1 MKKIYTLLSMS
12 ILGLSAVAAPK
23 MASNV
28 NDQKMLQEVDS
39 RATTMNAETSKM
51 RVLTRSVNKKIQTI
65 DDLCGPWDMQF
76 GFSFFKNTDYPGRQS
91 ISFIKLSENQIGL
104 TNAPYSDVVV
114 VGDVDMAKGTVTF
127 ATQDVLTIDANTIME
142 FVPHKGI
149 PQDDESIK
157 FEECSSLEL
166 KFDEN
171 GFIPVDPNYTVST
184 LGGYAL
190 LIKGNHSRGYYGVA
204 LLTLNGYEYNV
215 FNEADWA
222 KVDGQATYVDDVVNH
237 FLQPDNQITDP
248 VAVDCYVNKV
258 NKNLVAIRNPYIAGG
273 WNEINAA
280 PLADKSGEGMLL
292 LDLQEPE
299 FVLLQMLTPSGMWIN
314 DAAQGEEPDYQELF
328 IYNEEASFIYDG
340 YEIEDALNEFYANEM
355 ETSTYDDATRTVSVK
370 NIWFGMS
377 SAPTNRYGFA
387 ATTNPDGSVKDWAPL
402 TYEIVLPEGWTDG
415 VESVEFDSN
424 APVKYFNLQ
433 GVEVA
438 NPEAGQIVIKKQGSK
453 AVKVVVK

>member
-12 ILGLSAVAAPK
+12 ILGLSTVAAPR
-23 MASNV
+23 MASDV
-28 NDQKMLQEVDS
+28 NDQKMLQDVDS

-51 RVLTRSVNKKIQTI
+51 RVLTRSVNKTIQSI

-76 GFSFFKNTDYPGRQS
+76 NHSFFSSQDAPARITIS
-91 ISFIKLSENQIGL
+91 IIKLGDNKVGF

-114 VGDVDMAKGTVTF
+114 EGDVDMANGTITF
-127 ATQDVLTIDANTIME
+127 TTQDLVTMQDGSIVE
-142 FVPHKGI
+142 FVPFEGVPEGEDK
-149 PQDDESIK
+149 IK
-157 FEECSSLEL
+157 FEETSSFVL
-166 KFDEN
+166 KFDAN
-171 GFIPVDPNYTVST
+171 GFVPLDPNYTIT
-184 LGGYAL
+184 NLGGFAYL
-190 LIKGNHSRGYYGVA
+190 LKGDHGRGLWGVA
-204 LLTLNGYEYNV
+204 MIDLNGFEYNV

-222 KVDGQATYVDDVVNH
+222 KVNGQATFVDDVVNH

-258 NKNLVAIRNPYIAGG
+258 NQNLVALRNPYIAGD
-273 WNEINAA
+273 WNEINEA
-280 PLADKSGEGMLL
+280 PLAGQSGEGMLL

-314 DAAQGEEPDYQELF
+314 DAAQDQEPNYQELY
-328 IYNEEASFIYDG
+328 IYNEEANYIYNG
-340 YEIEDALNEFYANEM
+340 YEILDALDEFYANEV
-355 ETSTYDDATRTVSVK
+355 EPSSYDGDTRTVSVK
-370 NIWFGMS
+370 NIWFGLT
-377 SAPTNRYGFA
+377 SAPTSRYGFS
-387 ATTNPDGSVKDWAPL
+387 DDSVDFAPL
-402 TYEIVLPEGWTDG
+402 TYEIVLPEGWADG